1 MSGTVFSD
9 MCDVYLCNTPV
20 QRAESFNLASSVLS
34 YFASSGSCASG
45 DSWNKH
51 WLLVFDYGD
60 DEVLICDADMDSAGD
75 LTGRKYWK
83 KRAAFEKCYPNR
95 LARQPS
101 VADKRSTWWR
111 KFRGEKR
118 YLGRHRVPDKLLEK
132 LLKKMCDSGQYH
144 LMSNNCQTWALDLL
158 RELGIKP
165 PEEEHHA
172 GKVVKGVIIPAAV
185 VIGGAL
191 LAGAGLLGA
200 LILGNTRRNN
210 RDYACGKKETD
221 D

>member
-9 MCDVYLCNTPV
+9 MCDVYLSNAPV
-20 QRAESFNLASSVLS
+20 QQAESLNVASSVLS
-34 YFASSGSCASG
+34 FFASSDSSAIG

-75 LTGRKYWK
+75 LTGRRYWK
-83 KRAAFEKCYPNR
+83 KRAAFEKCYP
-95 LARQPS
+95 
-101 VADKRSTWWR
+101 KR
-111 KFRGEKR
+111 R
-118 YLGRHRVPDKLLEK
+118 YLGRHRVPDRLLEM

-144 LMSNNCQTWALDLL
+144 LTSNNCQTWALDLL

-165 PEEEHHA
+165 PEVEHYA
-172 GKVVKGVIIPAAV
+172 GKVVKEVIIPAAV
-185 VIGGAL
+185 VVGGAL
-191 LAGAGLLGA
+191 VAGAGLLGT
-200 LILGNTRRNN
+200 LILANTLRKN
-210 RDYACGKKETD
+210 RDSACVKKETD

>member
-95 LARQPS
+95 
-101 VADKRSTWWR
+101 
-111 KFRGEKR
+111 R